1 MRLGI
6 VLIFWAVA
14 GSIGAAVGSVV
25 LDTVVGAFRSAQ
37 RPGEPVVSVHGSP
50 PLVRAYYRPW
60 TPADEDWYTRSQ
72 MLELRRAL
80 RGWTRSP
87 GVALATVVSLALVIG
102 ANTAIFSLWNTVSL
116 RTLITPAPQE
126 LAAVEVVDQ
135 AGNRGGL
142 PFARFQQLRD
152 RQTSFSAMFAYD
164 DSALRTLEAEG
175 TVFPGAAL
183 YVDDGFAAVMRLRPA
198 IGRSLV
204 AGDGAVAVIGYD
216 TWQRYYQGSASALG
230 RTIRMQ
236 EKALTIVGVA
246 PEGFTTMENSGP
258 VEAIVPLAAMG
269 AGTSSWSV
277 VGRLKPGVTIARAQS
292 ELDAVWAQVRRVP
305 TVRIAVTPAGHGTG
319 FNFARERYSYPLR
332 VLLGMAAL
340 LLLLGSLNVA
350 TLLAA
355 RADARRRE
363 IGIQLALGAGRGRIL
378 REHWVESLA
387 LAAAGALAGVACARW
402 AVGYFSQFVWITNV
416 ERARYVP
423 LDGRVLAF
431 TAGAAALSGAVFGLL
446 PAIRA
451 LRTDA
456 AESLRSGAAGG
467 AKLGTARVLIVC
479 QVALSVVLLVAA
491 ALFTS
496 TLRRLES
503 TPLGFDGQRVAG
515 FALMNRAG
523 GYRAM
528 DPFAY
533 YPDLFRRVSQVPGVE
548 AVASATYPPLI
559 PAIFPDT
566 TVTAEEATAAVQE
579 SLVGPGYFETLGVPV
594 VAGREFTFHDD
605 THAPRAAVVSE
616 SLARR
621 LFSGGG
627 AVGGVVH
634 VGGEAP
640 RDVVVVGVVRDSRL
654 GSLQRPNPLQLFTSR
669 YQAQYG
675 GRQPYLLVRFAGGV
689 SAGGIAGVRAAVE
702 GLGREY
708 PLRIETIGRAA
719 ERALAQERLM
729 ASLAAVFG
737 VLALLLAAVGLYGLM
752 SYAVTRRSREIG
764 IRMAIGARPGT
775 VARMVVRDALV
786 LLAAGVAVGL
796 PGVWAG
802 SKAVKEAPLDGAAVG
817 SAVVVLTLAAVVAAW
832 LPARRAARVDPA
844 TALRSE

>member
-1 MRLGI
+1 
-6 VLIFWAVA
+6 
-14 GSIGAAVGSVV
+14 
-25 LDTVVGAFRSAQ
+25 
-37 RPGEPVVSVHGSP
+37 
-50 PLVRAYYRPW
+50 
-60 TPADEDWYTRSQ
+60 
-72 MLELRRAL
+72 MLEFRRAL

-87 GVALATVVSLALVIG
+87 GVALAAVVSLALVIG
-102 ANTAIFSLWNTVSL
+102 ANTAIFSLWNTVAL
-116 RTLITPAPQE
+116 RTLLTPAPQE

-142 PFARFQQLRD
+142 PYARFEQLRD
-152 RQTSFSAMFAYD
+152 RQSSFAAMLAWD

-204 AGDGAVAVIGYD
+204 PGDGAVAVIGYD
-216 TWQRYYQGSASALG
+216 AWQRYYQGSASALG
-230 RTIRMQ
+230 RTILVSG
-236 EKALTIVGVA
+236 KPLTIVGVA

-269 AGTSSWSV
+269 VGATSWSV
-277 VGRLKPGVTIARAQS
+277 VGRLKAGVTMARAQS

-305 TVRIAVTPAGHGTG
+305 TVGLAVTPAGYGTG

-332 VLLGMAAL
+332 VLLGMAVL
-340 LLLLGSLNVA
+340 LLVLGSLNVA
-350 TLLAA
+350 TLLTA

-363 IGIQLALGAGRGRIL
+363 IGIQLTLGAGRGRIL
-378 REHWVESLA
+378 REHAVESLA
-387 LAAAGALAGVACARW
+387 LAAAGAVAGVACARW

-451 LRTDA
+451 LHTDA
-456 AESLRSGAAGG
+456 AESLRSGAGG
-467 AKLGTARVLIVC
+467 AARLGTARVLIVG

-496 TLRRLES
+496 TLRRLET
-503 TPLGFDGQRVAG
+503 TPPGFDGQRVAG

-523 GYRAM
+523 GYRGM

-533 YPDLFRRVSQVPGVE
+533 YPELFRRVAQVPGVE
-548 AVASATYPPLI
+548 SVSSANYPPLI

-566 TVTAEEATAAVQE
+566 AVAVGTVTAAAQE
-579 SLVGPGYFETLGVPV
+579 SLVGPEYFATLGVPV

-605 THAPRAAVVSE
+605 GRAPRAAIVSE

-621 LFSGGG
+621 LFSDGA
-627 AVGGVVH
+627 AVGGAVH
-634 VGGEAP
+634 VGGEEP
-640 RDVVVVGVVRDSRL
+640 RDLVIVGVVRDSRI

-669 YQAQYG
+669 YQGQYG
-675 GRQPYLLVRFAGGV
+675 GRQPYVLVRFAGGV
-689 SAGGIAGVRAAVE
+689 SAAGIAGVRAAVE
-702 GLGREY
+702 ALGREY
-708 PLRIETIGRAA
+708 PLRIETMGRAA

-737 VLALLLAAVGLYGLM
+737 VLALMLAAVGVYGLM

-764 IRMAIGARPGT
+764 IRMAIGARPEA

-786 LLAAGVAVGL
+786 LVAAGVVLGT

-802 SKAVKEAPLDGAAVG
+802 SRVVREVVNGSAVAF
-817 SAVVVLTLAAVVAAW
+817 AVVVLTVAAVVSAW
-832 LPARRAARVDPA
+832 VPARRAARVDPA
-844 TALRSE
+844 LALRAE

>member
-1 MRLGI
+1 ML
-6 VLIFWAVA
+6 V
-14 GSIGAAVGSVV
+14 
-25 LDTVVGAFRSAQ
+25 FR
-37 RPGEPVVSVHGSP
+37 R
-50 PLVRAYYRPW
+50 
-60 TPADEDWYTRSQ
+60 T
-72 MLELRRAL
+72 L
-80 RGWTRSP
+80 RGWMRSP
-87 GVALATVVSLALVIG
+87 GVAVAAVVSLALVIG
-102 ANTAIFSLWNTVSL
+102 ANTAIFSLWNTVAL
-116 RTLITPAPQE
+116 RTLITPEPGQ
-126 LAAVEVVDQ
+126 LAALEVVDQ
-135 AGNRGGL
+135 AGRRGGL
-142 PFARFQQLRD
+142 PYARFEQLRD
-152 RQTSFSAMFAYD
+152 RQTSFAALFAYD
-164 DSALRTLEAEG
+164 DSALRTIEAEG
-175 TVFPGAAL
+175 TVFAGAAL
-183 YVDDGFAAVMRLRPA
+183 YADDGFGAVMRLRPA
-198 IGRSLV
+198 VGRSLV
-204 AGDGAVAVIGYD
+204 PGDGAVAVIGYD

-230 RTIRMQ
+230 RTIRVQ

-258 VEAIVPLAAMG
+258 IEAIVPLAAMG
-269 AGTSSWSV
+269 AGTSSWNV

-305 TVRIAVTPAGHGTG
+305 TVRIAVEPAGHGTG
-319 FNFARERYSYPLR
+319 FNFTRERYSYPLR

-340 LLLLGSLNVA
+340 LLVLGSLNVA

-378 REHWVESLA
+378 RDHWAESLA
-387 LAAAGALAGVACARW
+387 LAAAGAVAGVACARW

-431 TAGAAALSGAVFGLL
+431 TAGAAALSGLVFGLL

-467 AKLGTARVLIVC
+467 GKLGTARVLIVC

-503 TPLGFDGQRVAG
+503 TPLAFNGGRVAG

-523 GYRAM
+523 GYRGM

-533 YPDLFRRVSQVPGVE
+533 YPELFGRVAQVPGVE
-548 AVASATYPPLI
+548 AVASANYPPLI

-566 TVTAEEATAAVQE
+566 TVAAGAIAAGAQE
-579 SLVGPGYFETLGVPV
+579 SLVGPGYFETLGVPL

-605 THAPRAAVVSE
+605 AKAPRAAVVSE

-621 LFSGGG
+621 LFPTGAAVGG
-627 AVGGVVH
+627 AVH
-634 VGGEAP
+634 VEGEQP
-640 RDVVVVGVVRDSRL
+640 GDLVVVGVVRDSRL
-654 GSLQRPNPLQLFTSR
+654 GSLQRPNALQLFTSR
-669 YQAQYG
+669 YQAPYG
-675 GRQPYLLVRFAGGV
+675 GRQPYLLVRFSGGV
-689 SAGGIAGVRAAVE
+689 TAGGIAGVRSAVE
-702 GLGREY
+702 ALGREY
-708 PLRIETIGRAA
+708 PLRIETMGRAA

-737 VLALLLAAVGLYGLM
+737 VLALLLAAVGVYGLM

-764 IRMAIGARPGT
+764 IRMAIGARPEM